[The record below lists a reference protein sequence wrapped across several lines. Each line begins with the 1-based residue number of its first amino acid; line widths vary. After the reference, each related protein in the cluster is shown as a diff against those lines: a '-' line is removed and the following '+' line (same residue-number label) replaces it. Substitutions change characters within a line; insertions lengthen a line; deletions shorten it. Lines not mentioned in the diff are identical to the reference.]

1 MWITFDRILNV
12 RDLGGIPTADG
23 RCVRPRRLLRGAG
36 LQYASD
42 ADLARL
48 TTELQLRHIVDFRDA
63 VECARHPDPPLEGVE
78 YHSIPAL
85 PGLPQRVQVQDGE
98 PDFAPLFSKLYCELA
113 THPVSIEAYRT
124 FFRVLLDCPE
134 GAVYFHCTQGKDRTG
149 IGALLALSA
158 LGVSRED
165 ALADYFLSNVGL
177 AEAMEHPESPG
188 SEHWSRET
196 KERLF
201 FVFQSTLDEYLTRV
215 EASWGGLDGFLRQS
229 IGLTEEDIAL
239 LRRNYLE

>member
-1 MWITFDRILNV
+1 MWIEFDGILNV
-12 RDLGGIPTADG
+12 RDLGGIPAADG
-23 RCVRPRRLLRGAG
+23 RHVRPGRLLRGAG
-36 LQYASD
+36 LQHASA
-42 ADLARL
+42 ADIERL
-48 TTELQLRHIVDFRDA
+48 KTELLLRHIVDFRDDS
-63 VECARHPDPPLEGVE
+63 ECARHPDPEIEGAE

-85 PGLPQRVQVQDGE
+85 PGLPGHVRVTDGE
-98 PDFAPLFSKLYCELA
+98 PDFEPLFASLYRKLA
-113 THPVSIEAYRT
+113 TDPVSVAAYRA
-124 FFRVLLDCPE
+124 FFRILLDCRE

-149 IGALLALSA
+149 VGALLILSA

-165 ALADYFLSNVGL
+165 ALEDYFLSNVGL

-215 EASWGGLDGFLRQS
+215 EAGWGGLDGFLRQS